1 MRANHCARARRR
13 PRPQERAVCSIA
25 LRFGLT
31 RDDENL
37 PFKDQTDFVPKGL
50 DEGSLARSAWKIGR
64 YNPSRRE
71 RYELGDT
78 ACSPP
83 KIKEP
88 HRQTIIPYPTGRNH
102 FCAIPGTS
110 CQATLVQ
117 SLRDDTKLQPSNT
130 PLLHRSTSH
139 NSRTTTT
146 TRTSTRRFVSADPR
160 P

>member
-1 MRANHCARARRR
+1 VLVLRLVLVLVLVVVLVLESGGAGG
-13 PRPQERAVCSIA
+13 IA
-25 LRFGLT
+25 LRFGIT

-37 PFKDQTDFVPKGL
+37 PLKDRTDFVPKGL

-83 KIKEP
+83 KINEP

-102 FCAIPGTS
+102 FCAIPGIS
-110 CQATLVQ
+110 CQATFVQ
-117 SLRDDTKLQPSNT
+117 SLRDDTKLRYSLT
-130 PLLHRSTSH
+130 PLATIRGRGRERFRNTHETTSD
-139 NSRTTTT
+139 R
-146 TRTSTRRFVSADPR
+146 
-160 P
+160 